1 MEPEKVTPNLG
12 IIKQSVTTIKKR
24 GENGTS
30 ILFHSLLKAIEGV
43 CVKQNN
49 LIGTPFN
56 RYLSFNHTFPA
67 FGNPIA
73 VGMARDWR
81 KGWKT
86 TTTRRRL
93 SSHLVNKEDK
103 LKIISM
109 QQGQYDLLNFFAHLS
124 LTEIKVDWTHTE
136 NVHT

>member
-1 MEPEKVTPNLG
+1 MEPEKVTPSVG
-12 IIKQSVTTIKKR
+12 AIKQPVNRCTTTLKKR
-24 GENGTS
+24 GEKGTS
-30 ILFHSLLKAIEGV
+30 ILFHSLLMAIEGV

-56 RYLSFNHTFPA
+56 RYLSFIYTFEA

-109 QQGQYDLLNFFAHLS
+109 QQGQYDLLIFFAHLS
-124 LTEIKVDWTHTE
+124 LTEIRVRPL
-136 NVHT
+136 

>member
-1 MEPEKVTPNLG
+1 MLGKVRAGAKQLEIQMRSRLMEPEKVTPNLG

-56 RYLSFNHTFPA
+56 RYLSFTHTFTA
-67 FGNPIA
+67 FG
-73 VGMARDWR
+73 
-81 KGWKT
+81 
-86 TTTRRRL
+86 
-93 SSHLVNKEDK
+93 S
-103 LKIISM
+103 
-109 QQGQYDLLNFFAHLS
+109 GQ
-124 LTEIKVDWTHTE
+124 IKPGLA
-136 NVHT
+136 